1 MGVPFQRT
9 PESME
14 DTDEAW
20 DKVFGHVD
28 LIKHMGHDLADSL
41 EEAIEEGA
49 VLQEEMPELLID
61 GEDAVAVLAAEELE
75 GHGGGAF
82 LAVFDTTG
90 RAEAALTAER
100 DELQF
105 TALGA
110 GIHGSAEG
118 RVAAVYHLIDVLHF
132 NGPGMER
139 ILDDFK
145 IVLKNLL

>member
-28 LIKHMGHDLADSL
+28 LIKHMGYDNTDSL
-41 EEAIEEGA
+41 EKAAEEGT

-61 GEDAVAVLAAEELE
+61 GKDTVAVMAAEELE

-132 NGPGMER
+132 NSSGMEG
-139 ILDDFK
+139 ILDNFI
-145 IVLKNLL
+145 IVFENLL